1 MSDKKRLEENK
12 EVTQNTNQA
21 QQNYVDEQT
30 DKISQEA
37 VEAINLV
44 VEVLDHLQ
52 KKDKEE
58 ALQAIEKALGKLEIL
73 ISKDPELAAVPIDV
87 QEQVIDFPGTV
98 EDVIIARDLAKAL
111 LDEGEVQKARQLL
124 QPLASELAIYITE
137 LPIAVYPEALKAI
150 IPLIEQEKFEEAILL
165 VQEVLKL
172 LVVEKIT
179 IPLPILRAEYT
190 IKLAAELANNDG
202 ADREQ
207 LKALLAYAKEQLLLA
222 QVLGYGRVNE
232 DYKDLLDEI
241 QKIEKILE
249 DEKQETKGIFDALLE
264 KLSALMKRF
273 NTPEAPANTD
283 KK

>member
-1 MSDKKRLEENK
+1 MSDNKRLEENK
-12 EVTQNTNQA
+12 EVTHNTNQA

-52 KKDKEE
+52 KRDKDE

-98 EDVIIARDLAKAL
+98 DDVIIARDLARAL
-111 LDEGEVQKARQLL
+111 LEEGEVQKARQLL

-150 IPLIEQEKFEEAILL
+150 IPLIEEEKFEEAILL

-190 IKLAAELANNDG
+190 IKLAAELANKDG

-207 LKALLAYAKEQLLLA
+207 LKALLSYAKEQLLLA
-222 QVLGYGRVNE
+222 QVLGYGKVNE
-232 DYKDLLDEI
+232 DYKELLDEI
-241 QKIEKILE
+241 EKIEKILE
-249 DEKQETKGIFDALLE
+249 DEKEETKGIFDTLLE

-273 NTPEAPANTD
+273 NTPEAPADTN
-283 KK
+283 KN